1 MTSHFVLPLLLPLL
15 LPLVSAYQWTDGPS
29 DSPDPCPGLYCGRT
43 DLGPHTDGPRYTAC
57 GPCQRGWRV
66 VDPARSSVC
75 QQCEE
80 PPSRYDC
87 LYLGFIILFTLMA
100 HWIAIDFTAKSRTI
114 TKEVLV
120 LHLSALLEI
129 CLAAVTTL
137 VISQPWGQ
145 FTLTACR
152 VSRFSDWYTLLYNPN
167 PNYEEKLYCTHE
179 AVYPLYSIVFI
190 FYALSLIL
198 MIIIRPF
205 LSSKF
210 LPGRG
215 RNAIYAALYFFPAF
229 ALAHG
234 VLGGVIYYSYPYII
248 IITSLVTCAA
258 HLAFKLDQSI
268 KSLVKT
274 SVCDLRNAVI
284 LLGHWALHAYGI
296 IAVTELKD
304 VTVHYSLISLVPL
317 PALFYI
323 LTARFTDPERIS
335 GNHQ

>member
-1 MTSHFVLPLLLPLL
+1 MRSTAVVLLLLLPLT
-15 LPLVSAYQWTDGPS
+15 SGYNWTDGPS
-29 DSPDPCPGLYCGRT
+29 DSPLPCPGQYCGRT
-43 DLGPHTDGPRYTAC
+43 DLGDLSPGPRYSAC
-57 GPCQRGWRV
+57 GPCERGWRV
-66 VDPARSSVC
+66 MEPGRSSVC
-75 QQCEE
+75 QKCED

-87 LYLGFIILFTLMA
+87 RYLGFIILFPLMA

-129 CLAAVTTL
+129 SLAAVTTL
-137 VISQPWGQ
+137 VISQPWGL
-145 FTLTACR
+145 FTLNSCK
-152 VSRFSDWYTLLYNPN
+152 VSRFSDWYTLLYNPT
-167 PNYEEKLYCTHE
+167 PNYESKLYCTHE

-190 FYALSLIL
+190 FYALSLIC
-198 MIIIRPF
+198 MILIRPF

-215 RNAIYAALYFFPAF
+215 RNAIYAALYFFPTF

-248 IITSLVTCAA
+248 IITSLITCAA
-258 HLAFKLDQSI
+258 HYAFKLDQSI
-268 KSLVKT
+268 KSLMKS
-274 SVCDLRNAVI
+274 SVLDLRNLVI

-317 PALFYI
+317 PAIFYI
-323 LTARFTDPERIS
+323 LTARFTDPERIGGS
-335 GNHQ
+335 HE